1 MFGWPDFMITGTTQ
15 SCRLCQITFRHLTP
29 VDAVPVSVPELN
41 AI

>member
-29 VDAVPVSVPELN
+29 VDAVPVSVPEPN